1 MNEFSDLQCFHTL
14 QGDVAVVHTKTLLVR
29 LGQRP
34 PFVHKTPGHTRKP
47 LNAEKTLPPN
57 PVQTARMGQTT
68 PGSRPPKVGLVCP
81 QAPLKAP

>member
-1 MNEFSDLQCFHTL
+1 MNFPVNNVSTQYKVMSPSFIRKHCLSDWANALL
-14 QGDVAVVHTKTLLVR
+14 ASTKYWD
-29 LGQRP
+29 
-34 PFVHKTPGHTRKP
+34 TRKP

-68 PGSRPPKVGLVCP
+68 PGTRPPRVGLVCP